1 MTFRGNETH
10 HTEVCDAPSVEP
22 QQNIEDELS
31 NKVFEITK
39 KLENLTTKT
48 CANVLLKQQIN
59 NLKTLVSQQQCTIKT
74 LKRRTSKQQ
83 RKICNLKDVVSSL
96 RKKINYYENN
106 SVDVNKFQE
115 NTELLSRMWAK
126 INNKPLP
133 NQYGPEIRKFAVTT
147 HFYSPKAF
155 SFIRKQFMDCL
166 PHPKT
171 LSVWYSSVN
180 GAPGFTSEA
189 FDVLKAKAE
198 ERKIVCSLVFDEVAI
213 KRCIE
218 YDGQQY
224 YGYADMGSIIEVNE
238 NEEAKEALVFMLVA
252 INGSW
257 KIPVGYFLSHSL
269 NSEQK
274 LGLLKQC
281 LFLVKS
287 VGIEI
292 SNITFD
298 GCATNLSMAS
308 ALGCSFSPSNLKTNF
323 GEENILLLL
332 DPSHMMKLIRNTFGD
347 KRRIVDGENN
357 VIDFKYLELLNELQE
372 NEGLHLANKLRRRH
386 INFFKQKM
394 KVALATQ
401 LLSRSVSEALTFCR
415 DILQLDQFKNCGAT
429 ATFILNI
436 NDGFDI
442 LNSRRIKEFGYKQ
455 ALNKYNINQVK
466 TFVNC
471 FTSYIS
477 KLRFFNKDLII
488 HSPRKTGFIGFVA
501 GLHAVLNIYEQYVVG
516 DGATS
521 ILQYLPIYK
530 CSQDHLEN
538 FFFQIRNLGG
548 CNNNPTTRQFK
559 SAYANPKI

>member
-1 MTFRGNETH
+1 MVSCKLCKVTSGFRCPQKPELKKLWTDFLYLHLRNSVSVNNFFLCSFHFEEKCFDRTSAQKVVLRPHSVPTISYTYEERITNVVTFRGNETH

-180 GAPGFTSEA
+180 GAPGFTM
-189 FDVLKAKAE
+189 
-198 ERKIVCSLVFDEVAI
+198 FDEVAI

-257 KIPVGYFLSHSL
+257 KMPVGYFLSHSL

-332 DPSHMMKLIRNTFGD
+332 DASHMMKLIRNTFGD
-347 KRRIVDGENN
+347 KRKIVDGG
-357 VIDFKYLELLNELQE
+357 V
-372 NEGLHLANKLRRRH
+372 
-386 INFFKQKM
+386 
-394 KVALATQ
+394 
-401 LLSRSVSEALTFCR
+401 
-415 DILQLDQFKNCGAT
+415 
-429 ATFILNI
+429 
-436 NDGFDI
+436 
-442 LNSRRIKEFGYKQ
+442 
-455 ALNKYNINQVK
+455 
-466 TFVNC
+466 
-471 FTSYIS
+471 
-477 KLRFFNKDLII
+477 
-488 HSPRKTGFIGFVA
+488 
-501 GLHAVLNIYEQYVVG
+501 
-516 DGATS
+516 
-521 ILQYLPIYK
+521 
-530 CSQDHLEN
+530 
-538 FFFQIRNLGG
+538 
-548 CNNNPTTRQFK
+548 
-559 SAYANPKI
+559 

>member
-1 MTFRGNETH
+1 MVSCKLCKVTSGSRSTIGREKITFHRCPQKPELKKLWTDFLYLHLGNSVSVNNFFLCSFHFEEKCFDRTSAQKVVLRPHSVPTISYTFFFFLIFFLTFPYRPVAQLQGNGGHTQHPEPGGNRTHDPRCSRQTRSYLTHPGPPYEERITNVVTFRGNETH
-10 HTEVCDAPSVEP
+10 HTEVCDAPTVEP

-106 SVDVNKFQE
+106 SLDVNKFQE

-198 ERKIVCSLVFDEVAI
+198 ERKIVCSLVFDEVVI

-257 KIPVGYFLSHSL
+257 KIPKSIKPLVETNSSL
-269 NSEQK
+269 
-274 LGLLKQC
+274 
-281 LFLVKS
+281 
-287 VGIEI
+287 
-292 SNITFD
+292 
-298 GCATNLSMAS
+298 
-308 ALGCSFSPSNLKTNF
+308 
-323 GEENILLLL
+323 
-332 DPSHMMKLIRNTFGD
+332 
-347 KRRIVDGENN
+347 
-357 VIDFKYLELLNELQE
+357 
-372 NEGLHLANKLRRRH
+372 
-386 INFFKQKM
+386 
-394 KVALATQ
+394 
-401 LLSRSVSEALTFCR
+401 
-415 DILQLDQFKNCGAT
+415 
-429 ATFILNI
+429 
-436 NDGFDI
+436 
-442 LNSRRIKEFGYKQ
+442 
-455 ALNKYNINQVK
+455 
-466 TFVNC
+466 
-471 FTSYIS
+471 
-477 KLRFFNKDLII
+477 
-488 HSPRKTGFIGFVA
+488 
-501 GLHAVLNIYEQYVVG
+501 
-516 DGATS
+516 
-521 ILQYLPIYK
+521 
-530 CSQDHLEN
+530 
-538 FFFQIRNLGG
+538 
-548 CNNNPTTRQFK
+548 
-559 SAYANPKI
+559 

>member
-1 MTFRGNETH
+1 MVSCKLCKVTSGSRSTIGREKITFHRCPQKPELKKLWTDFLYLHLENSVSVNNFFLCSFHFEEKCFDRTSAQKVVLRPHSVPTISYTYEERITNVVTFRGNETH

-180 GAPGFTSEA
+180 GAPGFTM
-189 FDVLKAKAE
+189 
-198 ERKIVCSLVFDEVAI
+198 FDEVAI

-429 ATFILNI
+429 ATLILNI
-436 NDGFDI
+436 NDAFDI
-442 LNSRRIKEFGYKQ
+442 LACLRKPFLIKFS
-455 ALNKYNINQVK
+455 L
-466 TFVNC
+466 C
-471 FTSYIS
+471 
-477 KLRFFNKDLII
+477 
-488 HSPRKTGFIGFVA
+488 
-501 GLHAVLNIYEQYVVG
+501 
-516 DGATS
+516 
-521 ILQYLPIYK
+521 LQL
-530 CSQDHLEN
+530 
-538 FFFQIRNLGG
+538 
-548 CNNNPTTRQFK
+548 
-559 SAYANPKI
+559 